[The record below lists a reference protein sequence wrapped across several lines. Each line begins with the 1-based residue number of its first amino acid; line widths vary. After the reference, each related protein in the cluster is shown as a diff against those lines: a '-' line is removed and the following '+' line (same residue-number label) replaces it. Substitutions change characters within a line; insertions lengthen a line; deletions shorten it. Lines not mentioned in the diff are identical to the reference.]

1 MKAYRVKRAGRAAD
15 TVHVGEMLYHGCD
28 SFGVAND
35 DSRLLGEEYIAVS
48 RHAKGEPFFTIRAAD
63 VEPIADVVDEY
74 RRLFELVNTPHTND
88 FLEAVKLEAAHQ
100 RQRWGIAH
108 DRSKSAENWF
118 WLVGYLSGKALR
130 AAIDGNREKALHHT
144 ISSGAALLQWHE
156 AIHADPTGVGLG
168 TDTDLDPET
177 PP

>member
-1 MKAYRVKRAGRAAD
+1 MRANIARLRLSAAGLATLRVDASFAVMLAD
-15 TVHVGEMLYHGCD
+15 EIE
-28 SFGVAND
+28 
-35 DSRLLGEEYIAVS
+35 RLEALI
-48 RHAKGEPFFTIRAAD
+48 
-63 VEPIADVVDEY
+63 
-74 RRLFELVNTPHTND
+74 NTPHTDD

-130 AAIDGNREKALHHT
+130 AAIDGNHEKALHHT

-168 TDTDLDPET
+168 ADVDLDPE
-177 PP
+177 PNNEQKG